1 MDVMN
6 VFFNPSYRTYYE
18 EMIQTGISTIVVI
31 NSIDKR
37 TKDFRFSLRLVFPIM
52 KYLLRYVASLVWSSD
67 WSPEN
72 LFEVYLPYKFVLAKI
87 TEY

>member
-72 LFEVYLPYKFVLAKI
+72 LFEVYLPYKYALAKI

>member
-6 VFFNPSYRTYYE
+6 VFFNPSDRTYYE

-31 NSIDKR
+31 NSIDEDKR
-37 TKDFRFSLRLVFPIM
+37 FHFSLRLVFPIM
-52 KYLLRYVASLVWSSD
+52 KYLLRYVVSLVWSSD

-72 LFEVYLPYKFVLAKI
+72 VLNKLDD
-87 TEY
+87 

>member
-6 VFFNPSYRTYYE
+6 VFFNPSDRTYYE

-31 NSIDKR
+31 NSIDRGQKIP
-37 TKDFRFSLRLVFPIM
+37 LFPIM
-52 KYLLRYVASLVWSSD
+52 KYLLRYVARLVRSSD

-72 LFEVYLPYKFVLAKI
+72 LFDVYLPFKYVLAKI